1 MQTISNQILKTNLA
15 AADGAWRNVSNF
27 VASSI
32 HIFAQT
38 SAGLPVALSGTIT
51 IEVSN
56 DPNVNIDNLATQIA
70 APSAPVLTA
79 FTPTSAGHGQTS
91 SAGGG
96 NQAFAYPAATYGV
109 KLTYVNLK
117 GETVASTPTSLAVA
131 AGNTLQIGAP
141 GPDTGGYATGYNVYV
156 SVNGGLYI
164 LQNPPFNSGNTFG
177 NLEVANG
184 PLNINT
190 TFTLYAW
197 QNSGIQPPAT
207 NTTGTPNV
215 GANISGNLNAAPS
228 AGQPDNEA
236 AIAYDTATGVYSG
249 AATMVMWAPSCL
261 YFNWVRVRVTG
272 QTPGNVLQAY
282 LFGQNG

>member
-56 DPNVNIDNLATQIA
+56 DPNVNIDNLATHIG

-79 FTPTSAGHGQTS
+79 FTPTSAGHAQS
-91 SAGGG
+91 PNAGGG
-96 NQAFAYPAATYGV
+96 DQSFTYPAATYGV
-109 KLTYVNLK
+109 KLTYVNLQ
-117 GETVASTPTSLAVA
+117 GETIASAATILAVA
-131 AGNTLQIGAP
+131 AGKTISVAGP
-141 GPDTGGYATGYNVYV
+141 GQDAGGYATGYNVYV
-156 SVNGGLYI
+156 SVNGGPYI
-164 LQNPPFNSGNTFG
+164 LQNPPFNSGQTFG
-177 NLEVANG
+177 NLAVATG
-184 PLNINT
+184 PISVNQA
-190 TFTLYAW
+190 FMLYAW
-197 QNSGIQPPAT
+197 QNNLIQPPVAD
-207 NTTGTPNV
+207 TTGTPNI

-236 AIAYDTATGVYSG
+236 AIAYDTLTGVYG
-249 AATMVMWAPSCL
+249 AGATMVMWAPSCL
-261 YFNWVRVRVTG
+261 YFNWVRVRVAG

>member
-1 MQTISNQILKTNLA
+1 MQTISNQILKTNVA

-32 HIFAQT
+32 HVFAQT
-38 SAGLPVALSGTIT
+38 AAGLSTPLTGTIW

-79 FTPTSAGHGQTS
+79 FTPDTNGYQQPFT
-91 SAGGG
+91 
-96 NQAFAYPAATYGV
+96 YPAVTYGV
-109 KLTYVNLK
+109 KLTYVNLQ
-117 GETVASTPTSLAVA
+117 GETVASGATSLAVA
-131 AGNTLQIGAP
+131 AGQTISVGAP
-141 GPDTGGYATGYNVYV
+141 GPDAGGYATGYNVYV
-156 SVNGGLYI
+156 SVSGGPYI
-164 LQNPPFNSGNTFG
+164 LQNPPFNSGQTFG
-177 NLEVANG
+177 NLAVANG
-184 PLNINT
+184 PLNVNQA
-190 TFTLYAW
+190 FMLYAW
-197 QNSGIQPPAT
+197 QNSQIIPPVA

-272 QTPGNVLQAY
+272 QTAGHVLQAY